1 MSEQAFNLWVWAR
14 ESQLSINASGKWIF
28 SEQET
33 AGRGRAQRGEPPLH
47 EMKLQEW
54 GTRHFR
60 ALAFL
65 RSSPMLMRLRAV
77 NYFVAGPQS
86 PDDCAAKILGLQS
99 LSGPSYSRGR
109 QYYGYLS

>member
-1 MSEQAFNLWVWAR
+1 MSEQAFSLWVWAR

-33 AGRGRAQRGEPPLH
+33 ARRGRAQRGEPPLH

-65 RSSPMLMRLRAV
+65 RSSPRLMRLRAV

-86 PDDCAAKILGLQS
+86 PDDCATNDAK
-99 LSGPSYSRGR
+99 
-109 QYYGYLS
+109 